1 MQLFKAV
8 FLFLCGCG
16 VIDSIPTAFLWPWVV
31 FRNEYEF
38 RLRRFRSRSFFLYLL
53 SFKKRKSKM
62 FAQRCAWLYLA
73 FFSQILQSYASKAAF
88 NHLWFAAEI
97 ALKWF
102 ILNFVECADKR
113 IHVPKPSCTIIS
125 IVLWL
130 FFFQIFNHAHSITF
144 SGWIAFHTFKCALY
158 LNSEISSGPEDAG
171 LRLKLI

>member
-1 MQLFKAV
+1 MASLIQFQQHSSGHGWYFEMNMNLVYADF
-8 FLFLCGCG
+8 G
-16 VIDSIPTAFLWPWVV
+16 VAH
-31 FRNEYEF
+31 
-38 RLRRFRSRSFFLYLL
+38 FFFICFHL
-53 SFKKRKSKM
+53 KKRKSKM
-62 FAQRCAWLYLA
+62 LAQRCAWLYLA

-130 FFFQIFNHAHSITF
+130 IFFQISNHAHSITF
-144 SGWIAFHTFKCALY
+144 SGWIVFHTFKCALY
-158 LNSEISSGPEDAG
+158 PNSEISSGPGDAG

>member
-38 RLRRFRSRSFFLYLL
+38 RLRRFRSHSFFLYLL
-53 SFKKRKSKM
+53 SFKKKKKQN
-62 FAQRCAWLYLA
+62 ACTKVCLA
-73 FFSQILQSYASKAAF
+73 LPCILQSNSAIICFKSSFQSFMICRRNCLKMIYFELCRMRWQA
-88 NHLWFAAEI
+88 HTCAETFMYHHFHRS
-97 ALKWF
+97 L
-102 ILNFVECADKR
+102 
-113 IHVPKPSCTIIS
+113 T
-125 IVLWL
+125 
-130 FFFQIFNHAHSITF
+130 FFFQISNHAHSITF